1 MIALEER
8 MDALKEK
15 SKIAAISDRRDVRV
29 EAMVARLG
37 RGRKLTT
44 PCTWPGGTLAFDL
57 WVLTQA
63 ERDECE
69 ASAIL
74 EVKNRGID
82 INTRS
87 PVVLETIY
95 IATAIHVIAAAMRDR
110 ETGQRVFATAKMLAE
125 VATDDEIEKLTEMYK
140 EHRVANDPNIHGLS
154 DAEVAAIEDAIK
166 KKDLIRLSSIA
177 SEMPKP
183 SLLTLAMLLA
193 ASLTGKSS
201 STSFEPPSPGSD

>member
-1 MIALEER
+1 

-44 PCTWPGGTLAFDL
+44 PCTWPGGTLDFDL